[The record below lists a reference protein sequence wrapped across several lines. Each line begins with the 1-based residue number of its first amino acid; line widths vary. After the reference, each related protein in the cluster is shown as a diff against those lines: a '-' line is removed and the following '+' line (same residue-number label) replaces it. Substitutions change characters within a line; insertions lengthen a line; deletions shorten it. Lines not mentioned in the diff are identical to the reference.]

1 MDRTGGENDFALDLQ
16 YRKLSAGV
24 YESRQFRGVTYL
36 DSVAFGRVCP
46 NERDTRRDDVSI
58 LVLLTGP
65 VDTGNLSSSNDLEL
79 LCNSNYRDNLE
90 VSTESLSKQSR
101 KTSTTHGS
109 QSK

>member
-1 MDRTGGENDFALDLQ
+1 MEPADRTT
-16 YRKLSAGV
+16 
-24 YESRQFRGVTYL
+24 SRLTCSIETRQLEHVNRGQFRGVTYL